1 MALQKEIW
9 INDIQEN
16 LFKGQEFMAN
26 SVDHS
31 AFVSDA
37 IVHLPQAGANP
48 AVATNRSVFPATI
61 TERGDSEKTYALRN
75 YSTDPI
81 RLRNLDEIQTSYAK
95 RSSILG
101 QHTELLNETIG
112 DNVCFDWG
120 IASGVRVLRTS
131 GASVTDALAPSGTGT
146 RKQIERLDIRN
157 LAKVLDKDNV
167 AMAGRMLLM
176 QTDLFYQL
184 FADDAN
190 VSRDFMD
197 KSSQEA
203 GVIAELYG
211 FKIMHRPTVNVYTA
225 GGTKKA
231 IGAAGAATDNLGC
244 IAWQSS
250 YVSNAL
256 GDIRVY
262 ANENVA
268 EHYGSIFS
276 AEVEHAGA
284 ILRSDDKGVAAL
296 VQEA

>member
-16 LFKGQEFMAN
+16 LFKGQEFMSS

-31 AFVSDA
+31 AFVDNA

-48 AVATNRSVFPATI
+48 AVETNRSVFPATI
-61 TERGDSEKTYALRN
+61 SERTDSEKTYALRN

-120 IASGVRVLRTS
+120 IATGARVLRTS
-131 GASVTDALAPSGTGT
+131 GTAIVDALAPSATGARKVVT
-146 RKQIERLDIRN
+146 RADIRN

-176 QTDLFYQL
+176 QTDLYYQWL
-184 FADDAN
+184 A
-190 VSRDFMD
+190 VC
-197 KSSQEA
+197 
-203 GVIAELYG
+203 Y
-211 FKIMHRPTVNVYTA
+211 
-225 GGTKKA
+225 
-231 IGAAGAATDNLGC
+231 
-244 IAWQSS
+244 
-250 YVSNAL
+250 
-256 GDIRVY
+256 
-262 ANENVA
+262 
-268 EHYGSIFS
+268 
-276 AEVEHAGA
+276 
-284 ILRSDDKGVAAL
+284 
-296 VQEA
+296 